1 MKTFIP
7 ISNTALIEFGLDS
20 QGQFY
25 KLLCGGY
32 CLKGYNTC
40 NLYTK

>member
-25 KLLCGGY
+25 KLLFGG
-32 CLKGYNTC
+32 LLSKR
-40 NLYTK
+40 L